1 MKKKESVMDLM
12 DLLKERYSVR
22 KFSEKTVED
31 EKLTQILE
39 AGRLA
44 PTAVNFQPQR
54 IIALKSK
61 EALAKLKNCTRYHF
75 DAPVALIVCYDNT
88 VSWKRGYD
96 NHDMGEVDAAIVT
109 TQMLLEIANLGL
121 GTTWV
126 GHFDPS
132 AVVREFELP
141 ENIVP
146 VAILPIGYPA
156 DDAEPNPRHFERLE
170 LKDTV
175 KFL

>member
-1 MKKKESVMDLM
+1 MDLM
-12 DLLKERYSVR
+12 NLLKESYSVR
-22 KFSEKTVED
+22 MFSDKPVED
-31 EKLTQILE
+31 DKLNQILE
-39 AGRLA
+39 AGRVA

-54 IIALKSK
+54 ILVLKSK
-61 EALAKLKNCTRYHF
+61 DALDKLKNCTRYHF

-109 TQMLLEIANLGL
+109 TQMVLEIANLGL

-126 GHFDPS
+126 GHFDPA

-141 ENIVP
+141 ENIIP

-156 DDAEPNPRHFERLE
+156 PDAEPNPRHFERLE
-170 LKDTV
+170 LTKTV
-175 KFL
+175 KII